1 MWRAAS
7 RPGTLV
13 IVVEAWVARALDE
26 LCRQPEVKSAGLV
39 GSRARGDATP
49 LSDYDFRVDL
59 VGGTDA
65 PSGPTAT
72 ALFGEPALAELWDP
86 LSRRSVRMFVL
97 RGPIKVDLLFS
108 VPNTQLPP
116 WERSP
121 ALLPALDA
129 HFWDWIFWLGSK
141 VLHGS
146 EDTVNSELERMQWFL
161 LGPLGSAATPPSIDD
176 AVSTYLRL
184 RAEAEAEFS
193 IEVSKELGAE
203 VLRGLQRHGVL
214 PT

>member
-1 MWRAAS
+1 M
-7 RPGTLV
+7 V
-13 IVVEAWVARALDE
+13 DAWVARALDV
-26 LCRQPEVKSAGLV
+26 LCRQPEVKSAELV

-49 LSDYDFRVDL
+49 LSDYDFSVDL
-59 VGGTDA
+59 VGGTGTP
-65 PSGPTAT
+65 PSPTAT

-121 ALLPALDA
+121 SSLRSIDD
-129 HFWDWIFWLGSK
+129 HFWDWTFWLGSK

-146 EDTVNSELERMQWFL
+146 ADVVESELERMHWFL
-161 LGPLGSAATPPSIDD
+161 LGPLGSAAPPSSIDD
-176 AVSTYLRL
+176 AVSAYLRL
-184 RAEAEAEFS
+184 RVEAESEFS
-193 IEVSKELGAE
+193 VEVPKKLGAE
-203 VLRGLQRHGVL
+203 VMRGLRRHGVL
-214 PT
+214 SPR